1 MTDTDGSPDPAGS
14 FAALMAGAAQAAD
27 AQVAEAPYGYTQDP
41 ATGEMRPKKSPG
53 RPKRSPSVE
62 ELKAPAVPAA
72 GSGDDAAGTG
82 EPSPPS
88 VPVPAADRAPDD
100 ARKPPKSGSR
110 APSAPI
116 PPYRS
121 GVIAAGVNKLYRR
134 AGKIV
139 RAMDA
144 DIGEAIIQS
153 ARNTADPG
161 EADDSVGAAWDELAK
176 TNPRIRRFLLKAVA
190 GGAWAQLVMAHAPIG
205 MAIVMKP
212 AILNLIPFSRLIES
226 MAEPDEDTPAGDGG
240 LPAGLTADDAQKM
253 AALAQQQMQRMGLSV
268 PPEVAEQMA
277 QAAAAM
283 ANGGIQPS
291 APPGFTRQQPRRPAN
306 RAERRKAAA

>member
-1 MTDTDGSPDPAGS
+1 MTEPPPEADTVNP
-14 FAALMAGAAQAAD
+14 FANLMAGAAALGD
-27 AQVAEAPYGYTQDP
+27 AQAAEAPYGYTRDA
-41 ATGEMRPKKSPG
+41 ATGEIRPKKSAGG
-53 RPKRSPSVE
+53 RKRSPTVE
-62 ELKAPAVPAA
+62 ELKAPPVFAE
-72 GSGDDAAGTG
+72 GSGDEGAGTG
-82 EPSPPS
+82 EPAPPAM
-88 VPVPAADRAPDD
+88 PVPAADRAPDD
-100 ARKPPKSGSR
+100 ARKPPKGR
-110 APSAPI
+110 VAAPPAPV
-116 PPYRS
+116 PPYRA
-121 GVIAAGVNKLYRR
+121 GVIATGVNKLYRR

-212 AILNLIPFSRLIES
+212 AILNLIPFSKLIES
-226 MAEPDEDTPAGDGG
+226 LAEPDEDTPQGDGG
-240 LPAGLTADDAQKM
+240 LPGGLTAEDAQRM
-253 AALAQQQMQRMGLSV
+253 AVLAQQQMQRMGLSV

-283 ANGGIQPS
+283 AGGGIQPS